1 MAMKQREAVY
11 SATTEVL
18 ASKGIEFVPGTTDVR
33 DVVTTDVRKEIADR
47 VVNLFKSGQVEF
59 KGTDSNQAKL
69 NDDKLLRNYVTG
81 LITNWFNKDTK
92 LNGGAKY
99 EAKNPGVR
107 AGSADPQLKELRLLK
122 KHLEIKGDQDKI
134 ARVEEAIQARIAE
147 LKAEKAPTLPEVSA
161 DNLPDFLKD
170 LAV

>member
-1 MAMKQREAVY
+1 MTMKQREAVY
-11 SATTEVL
+11 SSTTEVL
-18 ASKGIEFVPGTTDVR
+18 ASKGIEFMPGTTDVR
-33 DVVTTDVRKEIADR
+33 DVVTTEIRKEIADR
-47 VVNLFKSGQVEF
+47 VVSLFKSGQVEF

-81 LITNWFNKDTK
+81 LITNWFNKDTQ

-99 EAKNPGVR
+99 QAKNPGSR
-107 AGSADPQLKELRLLK
+107 AASGDSQLKEMRLLK
-122 KHLEIKGDQDKI
+122 KHLETIGNTEGV
-134 ARVEEAIQARIAE
+134 ARVDEAIQARIAE
-147 LKAEKAPTLPEVSA
+147 LRAEKAPTLPEVTA